1 MKKKVTSLLLVFVMM
16 LSMMATAITAYAAA
30 NASIII
36 TSDKTEAFPGD
47 EISFT
52 VAIGPVTELAGIE
65 FKLETPAGLTFKSG
79 ALVDGIQSKLGASMC
94 GFNANNQKVVIV
106 GGMNYTS
113 SVNTDILVVTYTVN
127 ADFRGDVTL
136 GFVADSVVFINPSS
150 EDIDVTVVNTES
162 KVTVV
167 DRPIAATG
175 VALNKSTISLKNG
188 DSEKLV
194 ATVTPAN
201 SVAVLTWTSSNTE
214 VATVANDGT
223 VTAVAKGSAV
233 ITVMTD
239 NNLTATCNV
248 TVACAHKSTEY
259 YPEVVSTCSVQGN
272 GAYTMCNDCGEIIAG
287 SNEKLPLD
295 VTYHINSKKVDAV
308 VGTCVEPG
316 HAEYVIC
323 EDCNTVISGSD
334 APVAGAHG
342 AFVNKIADE
351 YLVSAADC
359 TNSAVYKK
367 SCEICG
373 VASATEIFVGG
384 AALGHTYSDT
394 WNKGDDSHWLEC
406 TVCGIKSNEEAHKF
420 VDGLCSVCGFADNHT
435 HTLVLVA
442 AVDATCTT
450 DGNVAYYTCA
460 GCDEWFADANGA
472 DIIANKETVKVA
484 ALGHKWAE
492 ATCTAPKTCSACK
505 LTEGSALGH
514 KITMF
519 DEKAATCTEAGY
531 TAGKKCSNCDYSE
544 GLVEIPATGHDF
556 ADATCTAA
564 KTCKVCNATEGAALG
579 HTWADATCTAAKT
592 CTVCNATEGAALGH
606 DITKLAGKAATCTEA
621 GLTDGEKCSRCDY
634 AVAQET
640 IPAAGHKWTN
650 ATCTTAKTCTVCNVT
665 EGAALGHDIIHTA
678 AKDATCTEAGATAG
692 EKCSRCDYS
701 ISVESI
707 PALGHALVKVDG
719 KAATCT
725 EAGLTDGEKCSR
737 CDYVKAQDSIP
748 ALGHIHVIISAV
760 EPTCTESG
768 LTEGVY
774 CSRCDA
780 VLAMQTVIDALG
792 HDMMTDKAVAPTC
805 TQTGLTEGEHC
816 LRCNVKV
823 AQQVVDAL
831 GHKFADATCTAANTC
846 TVCNATEGEALGHK
860 FADATCTTAK
870 TCTVCNATEGEALGH
885 DITKVDGKAAT
896 CTEAGITDGESC
908 SRCDYVVAQVEI
920 PATGHDFADA
930 TCTEAKTCK
939 ACNVTEGEALGHK
952 FADAT
957 CTTAK
962 TCTVCKV
969 TEGEALGHNFG
980 EWVVVKEPTSA
991 EEGLAE
997 RVCAC
1002 GEKETKT
1009 LEKLAYLI
1017 GDANLDGSITA
1028 ADARII
1034 LRISAKIDTLEKYNI
1049 TIANI
1054 DANFDGSITA
1064 ADARIVLRVSAKLQ
1078 EIPVK
1083 K

>member
-16 LSMMATAITAYAAA
+16 LSMMATGITAYAADS

-52 VAIGPVTELAGIE
+52 VAIGPVTNLSGIE
-65 FKLETPAGLTFKSG
+65 FKLSAPAGLTFKSG
-79 ALVDGIQSKLGASMC
+79 ALVDGIQTKLGAAMG
-94 GFNANNQKVVIV
+94 GFNASNQKVVIV
-106 GGMNYTS
+106 GGMDYTS
-113 SVNTDILVVTYTVN
+113 AENTDILVVTYTVN
-127 ADFRGDVTL
+127 DNFTGNVAL
-136 GFVADSVVFINPSS
+136 GVDADSVVFINPSS
-150 EDIDVTVVNTES
+150 EEINVNVVNTES

-167 DRPIAATG
+167 DRPISATG
-175 VALNKSTISLKNG
+175 VTLNKSTLSLKNG
-188 DSEKLV
+188 ENEKLV

-214 VATVANDGT
+214 VATVSDDGT

-233 ITVMTD
+233 ITVTTD

-248 TVACAHKSTEY
+248 TVACTHKSAVS

-287 SNEKLPLD
+287 SNAKLPLD
-295 VTYHINSKKVDAV
+295 VTNHINSKKVDAV

-342 AFVNKIADE
+342 AFVNKVADE

-359 TNSAVYKK
+359 NNSAVYKK
-367 SCEICG
+367 SCELCG
-373 VASATEIFVGG
+373 VASSTEIFFGG
-384 AALGHTYSDT
+384 DALGHNYSET
-394 WNKGDDSHWLEC
+394 WSKGDDSHWLEC
-406 TVCGIKSNEEAHKF
+406 TACGSKSNEEAHKF

-450 DGNVAYYTCA
+450 GGNVAYYTCS

-472 DIIANKETVKVA
+472 DVIEDKDSVKVVA
-484 ALGHKWAE
+484 FGHTWVD

-505 LTEGSALGH
+505 LTEGTALGH
-514 KITMF
+514 KITRF
-519 DEKAATCTEAGY
+519 DAKAATCTEAGY
-531 TAGKKCSNCDYSE
+531 TAGEKCSNCDYSD
-544 GLVEIPATGHDF
+544 GLAEIPATGHDF
-556 ADATCTAA
+556 AA
-564 KTCKVCNATEGAALG
+564 
-579 HTWADATCTAAKT
+579 ATCTAAKT
-592 CTVCNATEGAALGH
+592 CTVCNATEGTAFGH

-621 GLTDGEKCSRCDY
+621 GLTDGEACSRCDY
-634 AVAQET
+634 AVAQE
-640 IPAAGHKWTN
+640 A
-650 ATCTTAKTCTVCNVT
+650 
-665 EGAALGHDIIHTA
+665 
-678 AKDATCTEAGATAG
+678 
-692 EKCSRCDYS
+692 
-701 ISVESI
+701 I
-707 PALGHALVKVDG
+707 PALGHM
-719 KAATCT
+719 
-725 EAGLTDGEKCSR
+725 
-737 CDYVKAQDSIP
+737 
-748 ALGHIHVIISAV
+748 HVIVSAV

-780 VLAMQTVIDALG
+780 VLAMQTVIGALG

-816 LRCNVKV
+816 LRCDVKV

-831 GHKFADATCTAANTC
+831 GHKFADATCTAAKTC
-846 TVCNATEGEALGHK
+846 TVCNTTEGEALGH
-860 FADATCTTAK
+860 
-870 TCTVCNATEGEALGH
+870 EM
-885 DITKVDGKAAT
+885 TKVAGKAAT
-896 CTEAGITDGESC
+896 CTEAGLTDGESC
-908 SRCDYVVAQVEI
+908 SRCDYAVAQEEI

-930 TCTEAKTCK
+930 TCTAAKTCK
-939 ACNVTEGEALGHK
+939 VCNA
-952 FADAT
+952 
-957 CTTAK
+957 
-962 TCTVCKV
+962 

-1009 LEKLAYLI
+1009 LEKLAYI
-1017 GDANLDGSITA
+1017 VGDANLDGSITA